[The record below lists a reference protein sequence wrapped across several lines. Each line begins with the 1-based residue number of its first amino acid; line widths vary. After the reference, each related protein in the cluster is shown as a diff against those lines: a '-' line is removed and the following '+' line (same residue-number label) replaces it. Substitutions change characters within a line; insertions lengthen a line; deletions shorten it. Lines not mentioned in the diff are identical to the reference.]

1 MSYERT
7 QMSDLVN
14 WPNKRFFVRMSNRT
28 EFKATNVI
36 LVNRSCRKD
45 SKESDYVMAFE
56 TLFVM

>member
-1 MSYERT
+1 
-7 QMSDLVN
+7 MSDLVN